1 MKSPV
6 NSLSEGAISS
16 IFFPVRTFIQES
28 VTLLNLTDFN
38 NFAIAANLK
47 VEEVFGNYLLEP
59 YNEKTSDRLIIKF
72 IK

>member
-1 MKSPV
+1 VKHIEFSDS
-6 NSLSEGAISS
+6 NKNYYFE
-16 IFFPVRTFIQES
+16 ES